1 MKETMRLRMLVVML
15 ACAMSHA
22 PGQVMATLENGAP
35 FSFVYGGKPSQQF
48 LASWQKSETVH
59 PLSGGR
65 TLRTITYRDPATHLE
80 VSREITVFPG
90 GHAIEWML
98 RLHNGASHDSA
109 MLERILP
116 LDVDVPV

>member
-1 MKETMRLRMLVVML
+1 MRMRTLINVGLFL
-15 ACAMSHA
+15 CAVCSA
-22 PGQVMATLENGAP
+22 SAQLTGTLGSGVP
-35 FSFVYGGKPSQQF
+35 FSFVYDGKPAKEF

-98 RLHNGASHDSA
+98 RLRNGGTHDSA
-109 MLERILP
+109 DAGKHP
-116 LDVDVPV
+116 AAGC